1 MFEEEAH
8 KPTKPFL
15 KWAGNKFRIIGEVLE
30 TIRDQKKVRP
40 IERYIEP
47 FGGSG
52 AVIANLGRDFSS
64 RTYGEF
70 NPELTDL
77 MTVLTENTNALVK
90 ETEKLF
96 EKKNNDS
103 VEYYKLRTEFN
114 QLIGCETA
122 DRIRKSALFIYLNR
136 HCFNGLCR
144 YGPSGFNVPFGRY
157 SKTIAPSDEILAFA
171 EKMKGVKIA
180 KPCSFEKLMVNVGE
194 DTLIYCD
201 PPYYPLT
208 QTSKFTQYSSKAGFD
223 DGRQEELA
231 RKAAECAS
239 KGAIVLISNHY
250 VDKCLETYSKAA
262 NEAGVK
268 VRLDHTIPV
277 ARFISSKGT
286 DRGNKVVELIAAFY
300 AE

>member
-1 MFEEEAH
+1 MSDEAPI

-15 KWAGNKFRIIGEVLE
+15 KWAGTTFRIIGEVLE
-30 TIRDQKKVRP
+30 TIRDQKKGRP

-52 AVIANLGRDFSS
+52 AVIANLGLDFSS

-77 MTVLTENTNALVK
+77 MTELTENTDALIK
-90 ETEKLF
+90 ETEVLF
-96 EKKNNDS
+96 NKKNNDS
-103 VEYYKLRTEFN
+103 VAYYQFRGEFN
-114 QLIGCETA
+114 KLIGNKTA
-122 DRIRKSALFIYLNR
+122 NRIRKSALFIYLNR

-144 YGPSGFNVPFGRY
+144 YGPNGFNVPFGRY
-157 SKTIAPSDEILAFA
+157 SKTTAPSEDIRAFA
-171 EKMKGVKIA
+171 DMMKGVKIA
-180 KPCSFEKLMVNVGE
+180 KPCSFEKLMTDIGE

-223 DGRQEELA
+223 DERQEALA

-239 KGAIVLISNHY
+239 KGAIVLISNHR
-250 VDKCLETYSKAA
+250 VDKCLQTYAQAA
-262 NEAGVK
+262 KEAGVS

-277 ARFISSKGT
+277 ARFISSKGG

-300 AE
+300 AK

>member
-1 MFEEEAH
+1 MSDEE
-8 KPTKPFL
+8 PIYTKPFL
-15 KWAGNKFRIIGEVLE
+15 KWAGNKFRIIDEVLE
-30 TIRDQKKVRP
+30 TIRDQKKGRP

-52 AVIANLGRDFSS
+52 AVIANLGLDFSS

-77 MTVLTENTNALVK
+77 MTDLTENTDALIK

-96 EKKNNDS
+96 KKETNDS
-103 VEYYKLRTEFN
+103 VAYYKFRTEFN
-114 QLIGCETA
+114 ELIGGQA
-122 DRIRKSALFIYLNR
+122 ANRLRKSALFIYLNR

-144 YGPSGFNVPFGRY
+144 YGPNGFNVPFGRY
-157 SKTIAPSDEILAFA
+157 SKTIAPSEEIRAFA
-171 EKMKGVKIA
+171 DKMEGVKIA
-180 KPCSFEKLMVNVGE
+180 KPCSFEKLMTNVGE

-223 DGRQEELA
+223 DERQEALA

-239 KGAIVLISNHY
+239 KGAIVLISNHR
-250 VDKCLETYSKAA
+250 VDKCLETYTKAA
-262 NEAGVK
+262 KEAGVR

-277 ARFISSKGT
+277 ARFISSKGA
-286 DRGNKVVELIAAFY
+286 DRGNKVVELIAEFY
-300 AE
+300 AS